1 MSGFVSQLVAP
12 ALAFGSLLTLA
23 GLGGLVIGIYALLR
37 GGRGQ
42 GGGLWIFPERF
53 IHAVAG
59 LRMIVGGVGVLFF
72 GVLILWA
79 YISG

>member
-12 ALAFGSLLTLA
+12 ALAFGSLLTIA
-23 GLGGLVIGIYALLR
+23 GLGCLVISIYALLR

-42 GGGLWIFPERF
+42 GGGLWVFPERF

-59 LRMIVGGVGVLFF
+59 LRIIVGRVVALFF

-79 YISG
+79 YFSG